1 MAKETPERDIWAELR
16 KPFDPKSISKLPKGN
31 VTLDYVGHAAVTDRL
46 NSVDPTWTWEPMA
59 KDDYGNPLLIQTTDN
74 FNKPLKGLWIRLTIG
89 GVTRPG
95 FGDGKTEKE
104 AIGDALRNAAMR
116 FGVALELWSKDEL
129 ESNLAPGKAIDDL
142 PIEDVPNFPAPPAPP
157 PPPPKPA
164 GPITDEQT
172 RRLGTDMKMK
182 GITDKQEAVNT
193 LDRLAKTINPKAKN
207 FLKLTQDEADEL
219 HTLIKKTPTDQ
230 LKEIK
235 A

>member
-1 MAKETPERDIWAELR
+1 MPDKTDKDIWAELR

-116 FGVALELWSKDEL
+116 FGVALDLWSKDEL
-129 ESNLAPGKAIDDL
+129 ESNLEHPENKNHKPSQDKT
-142 PIEDVPNFPAPPAPP
+142 PATPLPP
-157 PPPPKPA
+157 PEPPKTLPDTDRQLTEA
-164 GPITDEQT
+164 RDKLRALGVPSMISLRQALEDAKVHQLPLNQMNRLELAKVITWA
-172 RRLGTDMKMK
+172 
-182 GITDKQEAVNT
+182 DKQLKDNVT
-193 LDRLAKTINPKAKN
+193 TI
-207 FLKLTQDEADEL
+207 E
-219 HTLIKKTPTDQ
+219 
-230 LKEIK
+230 
-235 A
+235 